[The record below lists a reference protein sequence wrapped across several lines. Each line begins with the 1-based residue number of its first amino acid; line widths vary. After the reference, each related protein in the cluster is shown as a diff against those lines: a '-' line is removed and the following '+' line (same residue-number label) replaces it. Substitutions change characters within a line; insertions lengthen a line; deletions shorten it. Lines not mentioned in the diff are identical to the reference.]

1 MLGVNSPNLPPMSR
15 LIHKDLGG
23 IHIAGFSL
31 AGEETVIVV
40 PEFNVCFDVGRA
52 PREVIAIDN
61 ICLSHGHMDH
71 AAGIAYYFSQRTFV
85 GVGPGRVIVHRS
97 LAGPLQQLMGLWAD
111 IERHPSPGQILG
123 VEPLEDVTLRRN
135 LLVRPFEVNHSTCA
149 LGYTLIERRHKLKPE
164 FAGKSGPQLVELKRQ
179 GVEIE
184 AWIEVPLLT
193 YTGDTAVAPFL
204 EHDFVR
210 KSRAVLVECTF
221 FEREHLSR
229 ARSGRHVH
237 VNDLPRILAD
247 IPEAQIMLTHVTRR
261 TDLRLAKRILDQV
274 IDEADKERVSFLMD
288 KMPGRERNRSVAQ
301 APFGAKNAPQP

>member
-1 MLGVNSPNLPPMSR
+1 MSR

>member
-1 MLGVNSPNLPPMSR
+1 MSR

-288 KMPGRERNRSVAQ
+288 KMPGRDRNRSVAQ

>member
-1 MLGVNSPNLPPMSR
+1 MSR

-288 KMPGRERNRSVAQ
+288 KMPGRDRNRSVAQ
-301 APFGAKNAPQP
+301 APFGAKNAPEP

>member
-1 MLGVNSPNLPPMSR
+1 MSR

-135 LLVRPFEVNHSTCA
+135 LLVRPFEVNHSPCA

>member
-1 MLGVNSPNLPPMSR
+1 MLGVNSSNLLPMSR

>member
-1 MLGVNSPNLPPMSR
+1 MSR

-164 FAGKSGPQLVELKRQ
+164 FVGKSGPQLVELKRQ

-210 KSRAVLVECTF
+210 KSRAVLLECTF

-274 IDEADKERVSFLMD
+274 IDEADKQRVSFLMD
-288 KMPGRERNRSVAQ
+288 KMPGRDRNRSVTQ
-301 APFGAKNAPQP
+301 APFGAKNAPKP

>member
-1 MLGVNSPNLPPMSR
+1 MSR

-204 EHDFVR
+204 EYDFVR